1 MTESKEIDYHR
12 YWKDR
17 AERAEAEIENVKKE
31 ADQLM
36 MNKIAKYEKQ
46 LDELRKE
53 IEYLKKEM
61 TIAREE
67 HEFDNMV
74 HRKEMDD
81 MVNKMRKD
89 GIL

>member
-1 MTESKEIDYHR
+1 MNESEKQFKEEIDYHR

-53 IEYLKKEM
+53 IDPAHLAQK
-61 TIAREE
+61 ARES
-67 HEFDNMV
+67 
-74 HRKEMDD
+74 
-81 MVNKMRKD
+81 
-89 GIL
+89 GL